1 MNPIR
6 SIIAYENSILCY
18 VLVSGLPCSALNSI
32 QMMKKQGNVQNVIS
46 NQNCFT

>member
-18 VLVSGLPCSALNSI
+18 VLVLGLHCSALNSI